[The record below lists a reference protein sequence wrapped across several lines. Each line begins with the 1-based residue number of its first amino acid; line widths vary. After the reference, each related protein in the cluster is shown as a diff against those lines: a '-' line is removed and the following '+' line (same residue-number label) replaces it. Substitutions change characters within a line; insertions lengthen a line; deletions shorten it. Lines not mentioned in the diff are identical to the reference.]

1 MDSTHKHTHTLQLL
15 DLIFSFQIAKL
26 LKEGIPRGK
35 LGWLQEVE
43 QTEQLLYAVL
53 EGGACQE
60 NTVLLRRERGGRE
73 RR

>member
-43 QTEQLLYAVL
+43 QTEQLLYAIL
-53 EGGACQE
+53 QGGACQE
-60 NTVLLRRERGGRE
+60 NTVLLRRERGGTG